1 MSAGRYSFRRTL
13 QEKELLGA
21 GVTGVQELQELQNK
35 IGIGVHPEQAGDV
48 RQKTNVTN
56 S

>member
-21 GVTGVQELQELQNK
+21 GVQELQELQNK